1 MVALEFPKP
10 LVLVRLIIGLFFFGL
25 GIAFLIQ
32 AHIGLAPWDVFGK
45 GLSTALDISFGL
57 ATVLASALILLLW
70 IPLKQMPGLGTVFN
84 ALLIGPF
91 VDLSLKFVPD
101 ASTWGLAGQIGWF
114 IIGMATIAFGTGMYI
129 GARLGPGP
137 RDGLMTGS
145 VKKFHKPVW
154 ITRTIL
160 EGAAVL
166 IGLALGGPVG
176 IGTLLFVLGIGPMV
190 QVSMRAFG
198 LVGKDGKGST

>member
-1 MVALEFPKP
+1 VASFDFPKP
-10 LVLVRLIIGLFFFGL
+10 LVLVRLIAGLYLFGL
-25 GIAFLIQ
+25 GIAFQIRATL
-32 AHIGLAPWDVFGK
+32 GLAPWDVFGQ
-45 GLSTALDISFGL
+45 GLANITGLSFGL

-70 IPLKQMPGLGTVFN
+70 IPLKQKPGLGTIFN

-91 VDLSLKFVPD
+91 IDLSLRFVPSAAD
-101 ASTWGLAGQIGWF
+101 WGIVGQIGWYVL
-114 IIGMATIAFGTGMYI
+114 GMAIIALGTGVYI

-145 VKKFHKPVW
+145 VKKFGKPVW
-154 ITRTIL
+154 IVRTVL
-160 EGAAVL
+160 EGGATL

-176 IGTLLFVLGIGPMV
+176 LGTLLFVVGIGPMV

-198 LVGKDGKGST
+198 LVDKGGK

>member
-1 MVALEFPKP
+1 VASIDFPKP
-10 LVLVRLIIGLFFFGL
+10 LVLVRLIVGLYLFGL
-25 GIAFLIQ
+25 GIAFQIRAVL
-32 AHIGLAPWDVFGK
+32 GLAPWDVFGQ
-45 GLSTALDISFGL
+45 GLANITGLSFGL

-70 IPLKQMPGLGTVFN
+70 IPLKQKPGLGTIFN

-91 VDLSLKFVPD
+91 IDLSLRFVPSAAD
-101 ASTWGLAGQIGWF
+101 WGIVGQIGWYVL
-114 IIGMATIAFGTGMYI
+114 GMAIIALGTGVYI

-145 VKKFHKPVW
+145 VKKFGKPVW
-154 ITRTIL
+154 IVRTVL
-160 EGAAVL
+160 EGGATL

-176 IGTLLFVLGIGPMV
+176 LGTLLFVVGIGPMV

-198 LVGKDGKGST
+198 LVDKGGK

>member
-1 MVALEFPKP
+1 MASLNFPKP
-10 LVLVRLIIGLFFFGL
+10 LVLVRLIVGLYLFGL
-25 GIAFLIQ
+25 GIAFQIRATL
-32 AHIGLAPWDVFGK
+32 GLAPWDVFGQ
-45 GLSTALDISFGL
+45 GLANITGLSFGL

-70 IPLKQMPGLGTVFN
+70 IPLKQKPGLGTIFN

-91 VDLSLKFVPD
+91 IDLSLRFVPSAAD
-101 ASTWGLAGQIGWF
+101 WGIFGQIVWYVLGMT
-114 IIGMATIAFGTGMYI
+114 IIALGTGIYI

-145 VKKFHKPVW
+145 VKKFGKPVW
-154 ITRTIL
+154 IVRTVL
-160 EGAAVL
+160 EGGATL

-176 IGTLLFVLGIGPMV
+176 LGTLLFVVGIGPMV

-198 LVGKDGKGST
+198 LVDKGGK

>member
-1 MVALEFPKP
+1 MASINYPKP
-10 LVLVRLIIGLFFFGL
+10 LVLARLILGLYLFGL
-25 GIAFLIQ
+25 GIAFQIRASL
-32 AHIGLAPWDVFGK
+32 GLAPWDVFGQ
-45 GLSTALDISFGL
+45 GLANITGLSFGL

-70 IPLKQMPGLGTVFN
+70 IPLKQKPGLGTIFN

-91 VDLSLKFVPD
+91 IDLSLRFVPSAAD
-101 ASTWGLAGQIGWF
+101 WGIFGQIGWYVLGMT
-114 IIGMATIAFGTGMYI
+114 IIALGTGIYI

-145 VKKFHKPVW
+145 VKKFGKPVW
-154 ITRTIL
+154 IVRTVL
-160 EGAAVL
+160 EGGATL

-176 IGTLLFVLGIGPMV
+176 LGTLLFVVGIGPMV

-198 LVGKDGKGST
+198 LVDKGGK

>member
-1 MVALEFPKP
+1 MATIPFPRP
-10 LVLVRLIIGLFFFGL
+10 LILGRLILGLYLFGL
-25 GIAFLIQ
+25 GIALQIR
-32 AHIGLAPWDVFGK
+32 AGLGLAPWDVFGQ
-45 GLSTALDISFGL
+45 GLANITGLSFGL

-91 VDLSLKFVPD
+91 VDLSLRFVPSATD
-101 ASTWGLAGQIGWF
+101 WGLAGQIGWYLL
-114 IIGMATIAFGTGMYI
+114 GMATIALGTGMYI

-145 VKKFHKPVW
+145 VKKFNKPVW
-154 ITRTIL
+154 LVRTIL
-160 EGAAVL
+160 EGGATL
-166 IGLALGGPVG
+166 IGLACGGPVG
-176 IGTLLFVLGIGPMV
+176 LGTLLFVVGIGPMV

-198 LVGKDGKGST
+198 LVGKGGK

>member
-1 MVALEFPKP
+1 VVSINYPKP
-10 LVLVRLIIGLFFFGL
+10 LVLARLIVGLYLFGL
-25 GIAFLIQ
+25 GIAFQIRASL
-32 AHIGLAPWDVFGK
+32 GLAPWDVFGQ
-45 GLSTALDISFGL
+45 GLANITGLSFGL

-70 IPLKQMPGLGTVFN
+70 IPLKQKPGLGTIFN

-91 VDLSLKFVPD
+91 IDLSLRFVPSAAD
-101 ASTWGLAGQIGWF
+101 WGIFGQIGWYVL
-114 IIGMATIAFGTGMYI
+114 GMAIIALGTGIYI

-145 VKKFHKPVW
+145 VKKFGKPVW
-154 ITRTIL
+154 IVRTVL
-160 EGAAVL
+160 EGGATL

-176 IGTLLFVLGIGPMV
+176 LGTLLFVIGIGPMV

-198 LVGKDGKGST
+198 LVDKGGK

>member
-1 MVALEFPKP
+1 MASIEFPKP
-10 LVLVRLIIGLFFFGL
+10 LVLLRLIVGLYLFGL
-25 GIAFLIQ
+25 GIAFQIR
-32 AHIGLAPWDVFGK
+32 ATIGLAPWDVFGR
-45 GLSTALDISFGL
+45 GLANITGMSFGL

-101 ASTWGLAGQIGWF
+101 AATWGLWGQAGWYILGMS
-114 IIGMATIAFGTGMYI
+114 IIALGTGVYI

-145 VKKFHKPVW
+145 VKKFGKPVW
-154 ITRTIL
+154 LVRTVL
-160 EGAAVL
+160 EGGATL
-166 IGLALGGPVG
+166 IGIALGGPVG
-176 IGTLLFVLGIGPMV
+176 LGTLLFVVGIGPMV

-198 LVGKDGKGST
+198 LVDKSGK

>member
-1 MVALEFPKP
+1 MATIQFPRP
-10 LVLVRLIIGLFFFGL
+10 LVLGRLILGLYLFGL
-25 GIAFLIQ
+25 GIALQIR
-32 AHIGLAPWDVFGK
+32 AGLGLAPWDVFGQ
-45 GLSTALDISFGL
+45 GLANITGLSFGL

-91 VDLSLKFVPD
+91 VDLSLRFVPSATD
-101 ASTWGLAGQIGWF
+101 WGIAGQIGWY
-114 IIGMATIAFGTGMYI
+114 ILGMATIALGTGMYI

-145 VKKFHKPVW
+145 VKKFNKPVW
-154 ITRTIL
+154 LVRTIL
-160 EGAAVL
+160 EGGATL
-166 IGLALGGPVG
+166 IGLACGGPVG
-176 IGTLLFVLGIGPMV
+176 IGTLLFVVGIGPMV

-198 LVGKDGKGST
+198 LVGKGGK

>member
-1 MVALEFPKP
+1 MASIDFPKP
-10 LVLVRLIIGLFFFGL
+10 FVLVRLIVGLYLFGL
-25 GIAFLIQ
+25 GIAFQIRATL
-32 AHIGLAPWDVFGK
+32 GLAPWDVFGQ
-45 GLSTALDISFGL
+45 GLANITGLSFGL

-70 IPLKQMPGLGTVFN
+70 IPLKQKPGLGTVFN

-91 VDLSLKFVPD
+91 VDLSLRWVPSAAD
-101 ASTWGLAGQIGWF
+101 WGIVGQIGWYVL
-114 IIGMATIAFGTGMYI
+114 GMAIIALGTGIYI

-145 VKKFHKPVW
+145 VKKFGKPVW
-154 ITRTIL
+154 IVRTVL
-160 EGAAVL
+160 EGGATL

-176 IGTLLFVLGIGPMV
+176 LGTLLFVIGIGPMV

-198 LVGKDGKGST
+198 LVDKGGK

>member
-1 MVALEFPKP
+1 MASIDFPKP
-10 LVLVRLIIGLFFFGL
+10 LVLVRLIAGLYLFGL
-25 GIAFLIQ
+25 GIAFQIRATL
-32 AHIGLAPWDVFGK
+32 GLAPWDVFGQ
-45 GLSTALDISFGL
+45 GLANITGLSFGL

-70 IPLKQMPGLGTVFN
+70 IPLKQKPGLGTIFN

-91 VDLSLKFVPD
+91 IDLSLRFVPSAAD
-101 ASTWGLAGQIGWF
+101 WGIVGQVGWYVL
-114 IIGMATIAFGTGMYI
+114 GMAIIALGTGVYI

-145 VKKFHKPVW
+145 VKKFGKPVW
-154 ITRTIL
+154 IVRTVL
-160 EGAAVL
+160 EGGATL

-176 IGTLLFVLGIGPMV
+176 LGTLLFVVGIGPMV

-198 LVGKDGKGST
+198 LVDKGGK

>member
-1 MVALEFPKP
+1 MASLEFPKP
-10 LVLVRLIIGLFFFGL
+10 RVLARLIVGLFFFGM

-32 AHIGLAPWDVFGK
+32 SHIGLAPWDVFGK
-45 GLSTALDISFGL
+45 GLSTVLGISFGL

-101 ASTWGLAGQIGWF
+101 ASSWGLAGQIGWF
-114 IIGMATIAFGTGMYI
+114 IAGMAIIALGTGLYI
-129 GARLGPGP
+129 GANLGPGP

-145 VKKFHKPVW
+145 VRTFKKPVW
-154 ITRTIL
+154 ITRTVL
-160 EGAAVL
+160 EGAALL

-176 IGTLLFVLGIGPMV
+176 IGTLLFVFGIGPLV
-190 QVSMRAFG
+190 QLSMRAFG
-198 LVGKDGKGST
+198 LIGKSGT